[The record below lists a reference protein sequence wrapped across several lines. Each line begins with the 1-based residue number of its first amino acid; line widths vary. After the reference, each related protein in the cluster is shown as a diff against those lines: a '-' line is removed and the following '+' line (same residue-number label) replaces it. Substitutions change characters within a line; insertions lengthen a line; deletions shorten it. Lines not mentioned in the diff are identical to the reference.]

1 MQPHLL
7 IQTKSNY
14 PIYQESSGLAMSE
27 VIFPLDQSDLSFTAS
42 GGSTVRRS
50 ILPSGVRVLT
60 EHMPGAQSV
69 SVSFSVAVGSR
80 DETDGHHGSTHFLE
94 HLLFK
99 GTKKRTALDIAVAF
113 DSVGGSSNA
122 STGKEHTSYYARVQ
136 DSALPLAVDVI
147 GDMLA
152 SSLIDPKEFENERT
166 VILEELAMNDDD
178 PQDVAHEAFAEA
190 VLGSHSL
197 GRPIGGTKETI
208 TAVSR
213 DAVWEHYQAN
223 YRPQDLVIAA
233 AGGVEHSALISLV
246 EKALTDAGWDLSK
259 TAMPVERRLLHPA
272 EISRGSALKVI
283 KRPIAQANVLLGMQG
298 LVADDERRYAMGILN
313 TVLGGGMSSRMFQE
327 IREKRGLAY
336 SVYSFNQGY
345 SDGAYFGLYAGCSPA
360 KTAEVTSL
368 MVAELESIA
377 NSGIRQDELDLAKGN
392 ISGSLALKYESTM
405 ARMNR
410 LISAE
415 IVNGEFFDLDDSLQ
429 HVHAVSLDDVQ
440 SLAADLVGR
449 ERSIV
454 AVGDVDESTFA
465 EFI

>member
-1 MQPHLL
+1 
-7 IQTKSNY
+7 
-14 PIYQESSGLAMSE
+14 MSE
-27 VIFPLDQSDLSFTAS
+27 ILFPLDQNDLSFTAS
-42 GGSTVRRS
+42 GGSTVRRT

-69 SVSFSVAVGSR
+69 SISFSVAVGSR

-147 GDMLA
+147 GDMLT
-152 SSLIDPKEFENERT
+152 SSLIDAKEFENERT

-190 VLGSHSL
+190 VLGEHAL
-197 GRPIGGTKETI
+197 GRPIGGTNETI
-208 TAVSR
+208 TAVTR
-213 DAVWEHYQAN
+213 DAVWAHYQAN

-233 AGGVEHSALISLV
+233 AGGVEHGALIQLV
-246 EKALTDAGWDLSK
+246 ENALVEAGWDLNK
-259 TAMPVERRLLHPA
+259 PATPVERRLLEPA
-272 EISRGSALKVI
+272 KISRGTALKVI

-345 SDGAYFGLYAGCSPA
+345 SDAAYFGLYAGCSPA
-360 KTAEVTSL
+360 KTAEVTKL
-368 MVAELESIA
+368 MVAEFEKIA
-377 NSGIRQDELDLAKGN
+377 TDGIREEELELAKGN

-415 IVNGEFFDLDDSLQ
+415 IVNGEFFDLDDSLR
-429 HVHAVSLDDVQ
+429 HVHSVTLADVQ
-440 SLAADLVGR
+440 NLAKDLVAR

-454 AVGDVDESTFA
+454 AVGDVEESTFSA
-465 EFI
+465 FI